1 MRGIIRGCVAC
12 SARHNQ
18 RVCGSGVWCAGN
30 AACACA
36 RLLCGA
42 AEARGRDR
50 KHAGAGGR
58 SAAKLGAMGWTGID
72 HPCRRQLCCVDL
84 CCLTRLRRAHQ
95 HGRMVDTE
103 RDDLM
108 LRDKCKLCRGG
119 GSMSCRKCYG
129 KGMLQLRS
137 RALRSSAGGCA
148 IFRRGCVC
156 LWTRCCV
163 LLCCCPAVRMRV
175 HE

>member
-1 MRGIIRGCVAC
+1 
-12 SARHNQ
+12 
-18 RVCGSGVWCAGN
+18 
-30 AACACA
+30 
-36 RLLCGA
+36 
-42 AEARGRDR
+42 
-50 KHAGAGGR
+50 
-58 SAAKLGAMGWTGID
+58 MGWTGID

-163 LLCCCPAVRMRV
+163 LRCCCPSAMRTNRHTFPSPHPSPLSCGRSLERGSHCVFLCIACIARVACVRAHALCAQTR
-175 HE
+175 